1 VRSIV
6 INLSVCLSVCE
17 HISGTTG
24 AIFTKFCVQIP
35 CGHGSVLLWWRCDML
50 CTSGFM
56 DDVTLGC
63 SGPHSDSDIATP
75 GWSLMCVNAL
85 FVKDLRCHFCNDVK
99 WCVYW

>member
-1 VRSIV
+1 
-6 INLSVCLSVCE
+6 
-17 HISGTTG
+17 
-24 AIFTKFCVQIP
+24 
-35 CGHGSVLLWWRCDML
+35 ML